1 MSIVKEPDMTG
12 TEQVLIRLIDTER
25 DKKEALKALQTKE
38 STRELERKRE
48 LKDIEKTIKQANK
61 LMNTVV
67 HRQGDDD
74 GEEVKEQF
82 TGQMTMIK

>member
-25 DKKEALKALQTKE
+25 EKKEALKALQTKE

-67 HRQGDDD
+67 HRQDDDD

>member
-25 DKKEALKALQTKE
+25 EKKEALKALQTKE

-48 LKDIEKTIKQANK
+48 LKDNELN
-61 LMNTVV
+61 
-67 HRQGDDD
+67 
-74 GEEVKEQF
+74 
-82 TGQMTMIK
+82 